1 MIYKEYKHIIKI
13 IKTFII
19 FFIIL
24 IPNEGISKEVNREKV
39 DGKIATIGKI
49 SITYS
54 DLNLEIYK
62 NELTLKK
69 KNTIATNENYRQFF
83 FKKLVEKSIFLQYK
97 REHVISVSE
106 EEIQKALD
114 NILKK
119 NNFSYNELISN
130 IVSQKFNEEF
140 LIESIKS
147 EIEAKKRKELFLTE
161 NISFLKENVVRRKYF
176 I

>member
-24 IPNEGISKEVNREKV
+24 IPNEGISKEVNREKI

-49 SITYS
+49 SITHS

-69 KNTIATNENYRQFF
+69 K
-83 FKKLVEKSIFLQYK
+83 K
-97 REHVISVSE
+97 
-106 EEIQKALD
+106 
-114 NILKK
+114 
-119 NNFSYNELISN
+119 YNCN
-130 IVSQKFNEEF
+130 K
-140 LIESIKS
+140 
-147 EIEAKKRKELFLTE
+147 
-161 NISFLKENVVRRKYF
+161 
-176 I
+176 